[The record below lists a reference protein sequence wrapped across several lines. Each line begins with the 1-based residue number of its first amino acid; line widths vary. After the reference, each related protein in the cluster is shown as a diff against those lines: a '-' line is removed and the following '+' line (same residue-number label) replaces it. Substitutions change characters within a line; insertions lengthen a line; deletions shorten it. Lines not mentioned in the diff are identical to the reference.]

1 MGRALVGLVK
11 GILIGGGIGFALLK
25 LHNPQGILAFL
36 FCALLGALVG
46 VVCGQAPWK
55 AATLWTPILKMV
67 FGAAV
72 GAGLYAVGH
81 RFMPSMS
88 ISIDGVAIGAYED
101 AGFRVVG
108 ADDILTDLL
117 APAGSV
123 SALKPTDEHW
133 SDIRLAARVAS
144 AIGALDVGQG
154 AVSCAG
160 IILAV
165 EAQEGTDRMLTRDRK
180 SVV

>member
-55 AATLWTPILKMV
+55 PATQWTPILKMV

-88 ISIDGVAIGAYED
+88 ISIDGVASKLSLQSAT
-101 AGFRVVG
+101 V
-108 ADDILTDLL
+108 L
-117 APAGSV
+117 AP
-123 SALKPTDEHW
+123 
-133 SDIRLAARVAS
+133 I
-144 AIGALDVGQG
+144 IGALYG
-154 AVSCAG
+154 
-160 IILAV
+160 LFV
-165 EAQEGTDRMLTRDRK
+165 EFDDGGSDTPTAPPKK
-180 SVV
+180 SLPAKDLDL